1 MLGYAG
7 EHLLRI
13 PDGGISGKSFAC
25 WDFSVMLGAIGGIR
39 LIIDERWGEGG
50 EEGGWVGKRL

>member
-50 EEGGWVGKRL
+50 GGGRLGG